1 MNHTDLIEKYIQN
14 KVTTEELA
22 EVKRL
27 IVEDVEFKDE
37 LSFQLELQE
46 AVKRE
51 ERQQLK
57 QCLKNLEQ
65 KKKNNSLFPILW
77 KVAAV
82 FVIGL
87 GIFWFFNQPTDF
99 EKLYA
104 KNFEP
109 YPNIVAPT
117 VRNTTENE
125 IQQAFNNYDT
135 HNYKKAAIGFK
146 TLYDK
151 NKSDYA
157 NFYYAISLMADNQI
171 EQAIEALEN
180 PNWEIPEKYQ
190 IQTDWYLALGY
201 LKLENVEKAKSYLKK
216 VVTTEDIKSRQA
228 QKLLSE
234 IE

>member
-1 MNHTDLIEKYIQN
+1 MESCCSVRYRTG
-14 KVTTEELA
+14 
-22 EVKRL
+22 
-27 IVEDVEFKDE
+27 DV
-37 LSFQLELQE
+37 L
-46 AVKRE
+46 V
-51 ERQQLK
+51 
-57 QCLKNLEQ
+57 
-65 KKKNNSLFPILW
+65 
-77 KVAAV
+77 
-82 FVIGL
+82 
-87 GIFWFFNQPTDF
+87 FNQPTDF

-117 VRNTTENE
+117 VRNTTESE

-180 PNWEIPEKYQ
+180 PNWEIPEN
-190 IQTDWYLALGY
+190 T
-201 LKLENVEKAKSYLKK
+201 KSKRIGIWLW
-216 VVTTEDIKSRQA
+216 DI
-228 QKLLSE
+228 
-234 IE
+234 